1 MHTHSAPGA
10 PAAQHGQTGPAASVT
25 ENAAQVKEAAA
36 QAGDGPGACAAEA
49 EGAAG
54 AMPEEKRAPGAQ
66 AAGGRAQPAQ
76 VPGGVQQQR
85 QAAAQAGDGPKACA
99 AEAEGAAGAMPEEK
113 RAPGAQA
120 ARGQAQPAQMP
131 GGVQQRQA
139 AAQAGDG
146 PGACAAEAA
155 GAAGAMPAEKC
166 APGAQAAGGRAQP
179 AQVPGGVQQRQ
190 AAVRAKEAGARAGA
204 GPEACAAET
213 EGAAGAR
220 PEEKR
225 APGAQAARGRD
236 APCPAGAAPMPA
248 EGAQAHGAPGC
259 GRAKLWP
266 LFLAT
271 LYISTF
277 TFGGGFV
284 IVTFMKRK
292 FVDSLKWLSE
302 EEMLDFAALAQASP
316 GAIAVNA
323 AILVGWR
330 VCGPAGM
337 AVAVLG
343 TILPPMVIL
352 SVVSLFYAAFAA
364 NRWVALALKGMQ
376 AGVAAVIL
384 DVACGLGAGVAKER
398 SALSLALM
406 AGAFLASFVFGVNV
420 IFIILAAALAGVGKT
435 LWHKRKGAG
444 AP

>member
-1 MHTHSAPGA
+1 MHTHNAPGA
-10 PAAQHGQTGPAASVT
+10 RAAQREQTGPAASVT
-25 ENAAQVKEAAA
+25 ENAVQAA
-36 QAGDGPGACAAEA
+36 QNGACAAAA

-54 AMPEEKRAPGAQ
+54 AMPEKKRAPGAQ
-66 AAGGRAQPAQ
+66 AAGGRVQPAQ
-76 VPGGVQQQR
+76 APGGVQQQR
-85 QAAAQAGDGPKACA
+85 QAAAQAQEAGPEACRA
-99 AEAEGAAGAMPEEK
+99 AAEGAAGATPEE
-113 RAPGAQA
+113 
-120 ARGQAQPAQMP
+120 
-131 GGVQQRQA
+131 RQA
-139 AAQAGDG
+139 
-146 PGACAAEAA
+146 
-155 GAAGAMPAEKC
+155 M
-166 APGAQAAGGRAQP
+166 GAQAAGG
-179 AQVPGGVQQRQ
+179 Q
-190 AAVRAKEAGARAGA
+190 AAA
-204 GPEACAAET
+204 
-213 EGAAGAR
+213 
-220 PEEKR
+220 
-225 APGAQAARGRD
+225 
-236 APCPAGAAPMPA
+236 CPAGAAPMPA
-248 EGAQAHGAPGC
+248 EGAQAHGAQGC

-384 DVACGLGAGVAKER
+384 DVACGLGAGVARER

>member
-1 MHTHSAPGA
+1 MKAGPKGHTACGA
-10 PAAQHGQTGPAASVT
+10 ARRTGGPQKGEETLHTQTGPG
-25 ENAAQVKEAAA
+25 
-36 QAGDGPGACAAEA
+36 QAG
-49 EGAAG
+49 
-54 AMPEEKRAPGAQ
+54 
-66 AAGGRAQPAQ
+66 AQPAPQ
-76 VPGGVQQQR
+76 AGHSAGR
-85 QAAAQAGDGPKACA
+85 AAA
-99 AEAEGAAGAMPEEK
+99 
-113 RAPGAQA
+113 AP
-120 ARGQAQPAQMP
+120 RC
-131 GGVQQRQA
+131 
-139 AAQAGDG
+139 D
-146 PGACAAEAA
+146 
-155 GAAGAMPAEKC
+155 
-166 APGAQAAGGRAQP
+166 
-179 AQVPGGVQQRQ
+179 
-190 AAVRAKEAGARAGA
+190 
-204 GPEACAAET
+204 
-213 EGAAGAR
+213 
-220 PEEKR
+220 
-225 APGAQAARGRD
+225 
-236 APCPAGAAPMPA
+236 
-248 EGAQAHGAPGC
+248 
-259 GRAKLWP
+259 RAKLWP

-330 VCGPAGM
+330 VCGFAGM

-352 SVVSLFYAAFAA
+352 SVISLFYAAFAA

-384 DVACGLGAGVAKER
+384 DVACGLGAKVAKER

-406 AGAFLASFVFGVNV
+406 AGAFLANFVFDVNV

-435 LWHKRKGAG
+435 LWLRRKGAG

>member
-1 MHTHSAPGA
+1 MKAGPKGHAACGAARRTGGPQKGEETLHT
-10 PAAQHGQTGPAASVT
+10 Q
-25 ENAAQVKEAAA
+25 K
-36 QAGDGPGACAAEA
+36 GPGQS
-49 EGAAG
+49 G
-54 AMPEEKRAPGAQ
+54 
-66 AAGGRAQPAQ
+66 AQPAPQ
-76 VPGGVQQQR
+76 AGHSAGR
-85 QAAAQAGDGPKACA
+85 AAA
-99 AEAEGAAGAMPEEK
+99 
-113 RAPGAQA
+113 AP
-120 ARGQAQPAQMP
+120 RC
-131 GGVQQRQA
+131 
-139 AAQAGDG
+139 D
-146 PGACAAEAA
+146 
-155 GAAGAMPAEKC
+155 
-166 APGAQAAGGRAQP
+166 
-179 AQVPGGVQQRQ
+179 
-190 AAVRAKEAGARAGA
+190 
-204 GPEACAAET
+204 
-213 EGAAGAR
+213 
-220 PEEKR
+220 
-225 APGAQAARGRD
+225 
-236 APCPAGAAPMPA
+236 
-248 EGAQAHGAPGC
+248 
-259 GRAKLWP
+259 RAKLWP

-330 VCGPAGM
+330 VCGFAGM

-352 SVVSLFYAAFAA
+352 SVISLFYTAFAA

-384 DVACGLGAGVAKER
+384 DVACGLGAKVAKER

-406 AGAFLASFVFGVNV
+406 AGAFLANFVFDVNV

-435 LWHKRKGAG
+435 LWLRRKGAG

>member
-1 MHTHSAPGA
+1 MKAGPKGHTACGAARRTGGPQKGEETLHTQKGPG
-10 PAAQHGQTGPAASVT
+10 
-25 ENAAQVKEAAA
+25 
-36 QAGDGPGACAAEA
+36 QAG
-49 EGAAG
+49 
-54 AMPEEKRAPGAQ
+54 
-66 AAGGRAQPAQ
+66 AQPASQ
-76 VPGGVQQQR
+76 AGHSAGR
-85 QAAAQAGDGPKACA
+85 AAA
-99 AEAEGAAGAMPEEK
+99 
-113 RAPGAQA
+113 AP
-120 ARGQAQPAQMP
+120 RC
-131 GGVQQRQA
+131 
-139 AAQAGDG
+139 D
-146 PGACAAEAA
+146 
-155 GAAGAMPAEKC
+155 
-166 APGAQAAGGRAQP
+166 
-179 AQVPGGVQQRQ
+179 
-190 AAVRAKEAGARAGA
+190 
-204 GPEACAAET
+204 
-213 EGAAGAR
+213 
-220 PEEKR
+220 
-225 APGAQAARGRD
+225 
-236 APCPAGAAPMPA
+236 
-248 EGAQAHGAPGC
+248 
-259 GRAKLWP
+259 RAKLWP

-330 VCGPAGM
+330 VCGFAGM

-352 SVVSLFYAAFAA
+352 SVISLFYAAFAA

-384 DVACGLGAGVAKER
+384 DVACGLGAKVAKER

-406 AGAFLASFVFGVNV
+406 AGAFLANFVFDVNV

-435 LWHKRKGAG
+435 LWLRRKGAG

>member
-1 MHTHSAPGA
+1 MKAGPKGHTACGA
-10 PAAQHGQTGPAASVT
+10 ARRTGGPQKGEET
-25 ENAAQVKEAAA
+25 LHTQK
-36 QAGDGPGACAAEA
+36 GPGQS
-49 EGAAG
+49 G
-54 AMPEEKRAPGAQ
+54 
-66 AAGGRAQPAQ
+66 AQPAPQ
-76 VPGGVQQQR
+76 AGHSAGR
-85 QAAAQAGDGPKACA
+85 AAA
-99 AEAEGAAGAMPEEK
+99 
-113 RAPGAQA
+113 AP
-120 ARGQAQPAQMP
+120 RC
-131 GGVQQRQA
+131 
-139 AAQAGDG
+139 D
-146 PGACAAEAA
+146 
-155 GAAGAMPAEKC
+155 
-166 APGAQAAGGRAQP
+166 
-179 AQVPGGVQQRQ
+179 
-190 AAVRAKEAGARAGA
+190 
-204 GPEACAAET
+204 
-213 EGAAGAR
+213 
-220 PEEKR
+220 
-225 APGAQAARGRD
+225 
-236 APCPAGAAPMPA
+236 
-248 EGAQAHGAPGC
+248 
-259 GRAKLWP
+259 RAKLWP

-330 VCGPAGM
+330 VCGFAGM
-337 AVAVLG
+337 VVAVLG

-352 SVVSLFYAAFAA
+352 SVISLFYAAFAA

-384 DVACGLGAGVAKER
+384 DVACGLGAKVAKER

-406 AGAFLASFVFGVNV
+406 AGAFLANFVFDVNV

-435 LWHKRKGAG
+435 LWLRRKGAG